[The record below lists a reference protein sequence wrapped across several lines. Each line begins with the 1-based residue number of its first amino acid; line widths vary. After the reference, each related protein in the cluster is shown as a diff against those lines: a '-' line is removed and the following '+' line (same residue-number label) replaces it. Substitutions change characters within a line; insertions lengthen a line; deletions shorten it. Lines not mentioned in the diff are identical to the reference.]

1 MRYLIIPAVT
11 TLLVLVIVFLVQT
24 QWGPTPW

>member
-11 TLLVLVIVFLVQT
+11 TVLVLVIVFLAQT
-24 QWGPTPW
+24 HWGPTPW

>member
-11 TLLVLVIVFLVQT
+11 ALLVLVIVFLVQT
-24 QWGPTPW
+24 QWGPTLW